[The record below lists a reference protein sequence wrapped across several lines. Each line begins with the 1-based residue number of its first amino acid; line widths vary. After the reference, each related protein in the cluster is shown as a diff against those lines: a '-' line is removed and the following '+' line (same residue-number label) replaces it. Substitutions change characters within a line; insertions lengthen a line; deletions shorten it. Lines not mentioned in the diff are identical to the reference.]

1 MRHVPLRF
9 ASTHRAGRQMAS
21 ALIPRRHRDPVH
33 REQPRR
39 CRDRVRSHG
48 PAPDRMAEPTHPVPR
63 RFVRTRNAGHRIM
76 AISIPRP
83 RPISVRS
90 DRRPPYRERGRG
102 HGHAMASTAEPMR
115 PVRPINPS
123 MACAAPP
130 MVSAPRHRHR
140 RAYAL
145 RAAPPPSPIPAIL
158 GTGIAMVST
167 AARPRFAMRRRRFTD
182 RADPRTAATSIPSRH
197 RASARPAMRPPSSA
211 QVRSTGIATASMVA
225 TMSVVPPISP

>member
-21 ALIPRRHRDPVH
+21 ALIPRRHRGFAR
-33 REQPRR
+33 REPRQR
-39 CRDRVRSHG
+39 YRGQARSHG
-48 PAPDRMAEPTHPVPR
+48 PVPDRMAEPTHPAPR

-76 AISIPRP
+76 AISIPRL

-90 DRRPPYRERGRG
+90 DRRPPCRERGRG
-102 HGHAMASTAEPMR
+102 YGHAMALTAEPMR

-130 MVSAPRHRHR
+130 MASAPRHRHR

-145 RAAPPPSPIPAIL
+145 RAAPPPSPIPATH
-158 GTGIAMVST
+158 GTGIVMVSM
-167 AARPRFAMRRRRFTD
+167 AARPRFAMRRRKSTD
-182 RADPRTAATSIPSRH
+182 RAAPRTAATCTPSRH
-197 RASARPAMRPPSSA
+197 RVFVRRAMRPPSLV
-211 QVRSTGIATASMVA
+211 QVRSTGIVTVSTGV
-225 TMSVVPPISP
+225 TM